1 MVDYTLSLDLWQ
13 VNLPKIKEGSQSLKI
28 WWDAPSSLILWWA
41 HLPRTK
47 GVHDPLKQGRCTSSL
62 ACGTIAGETLLHV
75 HISLMHGQTTLLHV
89 ALLNVQTLL
98 HVHPLGCPMQT

>member
-28 WWDAPSSLILWWA
+28 WWDAPSSLVLWWA

-47 GVHDPLKQGRCTSSL
+47 GG
-62 ACGTIAGETLLHV
+62 A
-75 HISLMHGQTTLLHV
+75 
-89 ALLNVQTLL
+89 
-98 HVHPLGCPMQT
+98 